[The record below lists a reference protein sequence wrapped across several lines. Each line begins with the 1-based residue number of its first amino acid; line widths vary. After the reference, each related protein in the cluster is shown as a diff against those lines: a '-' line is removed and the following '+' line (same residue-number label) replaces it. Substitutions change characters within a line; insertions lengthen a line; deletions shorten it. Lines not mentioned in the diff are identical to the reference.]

1 MNRDRNVGALLTR
14 AELIH
19 TPEAVQ
25 AALDAMAAE
34 VEARMAGHD
43 PVLLAV
49 MTGGL
54 YPAVWLSSRFGF
66 PHQVDYV
73 HVTRYEGE
81 TRGGQIRWR
90 ARPRLNLRGRA
101 VLIVDDILDEGLTLA
116 AIEEYCRAEG
126 AADVRT
132 AVLVEKIHDRNRS
145 GVVPDFR
152 GLQVPDRYVF
162 GCGMD
167 YREYFR
173 NLPAIYA
180 LPESETNS

>member
-1 MNRDRNVGALLTR
+1 MNRDGNVGDLLAR

-19 TPEAVQ
+19 PSQDVQ
-25 AALDAMAAE
+25 LALDAMAAE
-34 VEARMAGHD
+34 VQACMGGHD

-54 YPAVWLSSRFGF
+54 YPAVWLSSRLGF
-66 PHQVDYV
+66 PHQLDYV

-90 ARPRLNLRGRA
+90 AKPRLNLDGRA

-116 AIEEYCRAEG
+116 EIVEYCHAEG
-126 AADVRT
+126 AAEVRT
-132 AVLVEKIHDRNRS
+132 AVLVEKCHDRNRG

-180 LPESETNS
+180 LPESETT